1 MDEQRKEAV
10 GRLKTAS
17 PLEATQIL
25 QQMELYDAKSSQEV
39 IDEVYVQFKSGENM
53 KDEVLKPVFMS
64 VVDGLL
70 EATAGGRAARKK
82 GPPGSCRSASVFPI
96 IMNPIMV
103 LM

>member
-39 IDEVYVQFKSGENM
+39 IDEVYMQFKSGENM
-53 KDEVLKPVFMS
+53 KDECLS
-64 VVDGLL
+64 RSLCL
-70 EATAGGRAARKK
+70 WLTAFWRLRQEGAPRVKRG
-82 GPPGSCRSASVFPI
+82 
-96 IMNPIMV
+96 
-103 LM
+103 